1 MELETIHRATDGPPA
16 IISLEPGWEL
26 LECDESL
33 PMLLVVRVPMKGE
46 SESGIPESDEQYE
59 AMESLVEA
67 LADSLQRRNGAKFI
81 GVETCDGEHAFYF
94 QMPSGKAPGPA
105 IAEATKKTGA
115 KTTSVDCTEDPEWE
129 TVLGEVLPDAFEV
142 ATSDA
147 MMLMWTLEDEGK
159 NLATPRP
166 VRHTIMLPDDD
177 SLQSFRGWAE
187 PLGYRVSKGEGIADI
202 GFYAHADRVQ
212 PVEFEAALGD
222 IESMVEQALEL
233 EGAYVEW
240 DCDHGSQQG

>member
-1 MELETIHRATDGPPA
+1 
-16 IISLEPGWEL
+16 
-26 LECDESL
+26 
-33 PMLLVVRVPMKGE
+33 
-46 SESGIPESDEQYE
+46 
-59 AMESLVEA
+59 
-67 LADSLQRRNGAKFI
+67 
-81 GVETCDGEHAFYF
+81 
-94 QMPSGKAPGPA
+94 
-105 IAEATKKTGA
+105 
-115 KTTSVDCTEDPEWE
+115 
-129 TVLGEVLPDAFEV
+129 
-142 ATSDA
+142 
-147 MMLMWTLEDEGK
+147 
-159 NLATPRP
+159 
-166 VRHTIMLPDDD
+166 MLPDDD